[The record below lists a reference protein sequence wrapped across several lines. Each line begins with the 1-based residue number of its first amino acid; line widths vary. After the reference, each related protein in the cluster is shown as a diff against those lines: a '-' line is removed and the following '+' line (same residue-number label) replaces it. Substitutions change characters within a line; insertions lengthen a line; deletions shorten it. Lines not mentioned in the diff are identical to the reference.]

1 MNLHLYDTIRHDITC
16 HDTSEIGI
24 DSKHEQSWNIGDF
37 YGQIDDD
44 FMLSSFEKMMPFIK
58 NIHSN
63 QKLPIMNFIIYF
75 DSVKLL
81 KTKIGKIKKVVLS
94 FLNYESMAPNVKSK
108 MFVSKQII
116 YKGLRESKVVQ
127 LWKKPSRIEKH
138 TLS

>member
-1 MNLHLYDTIRHDITC
+1 
-16 HDTSEIGI
+16 
-24 DSKHEQSWNIGDF
+24 
-37 YGQIDDD
+37 
-44 FMLSSFEKMMPFIK
+44 MMPFIK

-127 LWKKPSRIEKH
+127 L
-138 TLS
+138 